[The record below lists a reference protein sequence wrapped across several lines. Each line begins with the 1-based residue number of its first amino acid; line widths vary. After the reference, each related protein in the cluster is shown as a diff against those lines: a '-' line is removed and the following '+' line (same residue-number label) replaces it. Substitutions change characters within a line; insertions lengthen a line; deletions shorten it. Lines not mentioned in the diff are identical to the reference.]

1 MTPEEVGRHL
11 DELRAA
17 GEALRR
23 RPAAEILRVAGIT
36 LDRGTRQV
44 IVGERSVN
52 LTPSEFDLLAILM
65 SAPGRVFSRAELLT
79 ELQGV
84 AFEGIERTVDVHVR
98 NLRRKIEPDPG
109 QPRYVETV
117 FGVGY
122 RFCTSPPE
130 GSRGE
135 SA

>member
-1 MTPEEVGRHL
+1 VT
-11 DELRAA
+11 
-17 GEALRR
+17 
-23 RPAAEILRVAGIT
+23 
-36 LDRGTRQV
+36 
-44 IVGERSVN
+44 VGERTVN
-52 LTPSEFDLLAILM
+52 LTPSEFDLLAALM
-65 SAPGRVFSRAELLT
+65 SAPGWVFSRAELLT

-109 QPRYVETV
+109 NPCYVETV

-122 RFCTSPPE
+122 RFCPACPE
-130 GSRGE
+130 RRRGEPGRGE